1 MNQKL
6 KNVLMILAIYLVS
19 IVVAVGLSPL
29 GTFIDQNILG
39 VYCGAGI
46 FIFLFNIFDLGC
58 YLQGFIYFFI
68 FCLSFLSFLFLEKKL
83 AWVVF
88 IIGTIYFW
96 VINIVSTYIVTQKFT
111 DFEVANIGNF
121 ILMICF
127 LVAGWLLVQGILLVH
142 KRSIKEIDKLKS

>member
-6 KNVLMILAIYLVS
+6 KNVLVIAGIYIASIL
-19 IVVAVGLSPL
+19 VAAGLSPI
-29 GTFIDQNILG
+29 GIFIDQNILG

-68 FCLSFLSFLFLEKKL
+68 FCLSFLSFLYLEKRL

-96 VINIVSTYIVTQKFT
+96 VISIVSTYIITQKFT
-111 DFEVANIGNF
+111 DFEITNIGNLL
-121 ILMICF
+121 LMICF
-127 LVAGWLLVQGILLVH
+127 FVVGWLLARGGLVVY
-142 KRSIKEIDKLKS
+142 RKLNK

>member
-6 KNVLMILAIYLVS
+6 KNVLIIAGIYIASALVS
-19 IVVAVGLSPL
+19 FGLSPL
-29 GTFIDQNILG
+29 GLFIDQNILG

-68 FCLSFLSFLFLEKKL
+68 FCLSFLSFFFLEKRL
-83 AWVVF
+83 AWAVF

-96 VINIVSTYIVTQKFT
+96 VISVVSTYIITEEFT
-111 DFEVANIGNF
+111 NFEIANVGNLF
-121 ILMICF
+121 LMVCF
-127 LVAGWLLVQGILLVH
+127 FVVGWLLAQGGLMIY
-142 KRSIKEIDKLKS
+142 EKLK